1 MSGVFLFN
9 FKCFAE
15 FNGIGNTINFKPDF
29 FSGRIINSVAVSAEN
44 KGKIGFYIFV
54 NFYVCGVS
62 SIFFSKPF
70 IFL

>member
-1 MSGVFLFN
+1 MSCVFSFN
-9 FKCFAE
+9 FKCFAG

-29 FSGRIINSVAVSAEN
+29 FGGRVKNSVAVSAEN

-54 NFYVCGVS
+54 IFYVCGVS
-62 SIFFSKPF
+62 SIFFSKPV